1 MIQVVVTMIIKEGKM
16 ELFLTECRKLRPL
29 VLAEKGC
36 FGYEYFREVSS
47 PLGNQESVQNNR
59 ITLLER
65 WGILR
70 RVENTLFYAAYERI
84 SRSCKGSTGKCIFP
98 RTRAGFLNQLHPM
111 SFLSSNY

>member
-1 MIQVVVTMIIKEGKM
+1 MIIKEGKM

-65 WGILR
+65 WESLDALKTHSSMPHMKVFLDRVKDLR
-70 RVENTLFYAAYERI
+70 ESVSSRVLEPAF
-84 SRSCKGSTGKCIFP
+84 
-98 RTRAGFLNQLHPM
+98 
-111 SFLSSNY
+111 